1 MINSNVKNGN
11 INMVVCV
18 LVIMIVYKLSM
29 KLIVYNVVLCLK
41 LDFKMR
47 IDVSKEGKRMMQ
59 FVVVVWEVDN
69 VIWLMFKQ
77 KCCYMVCVKKSNCVV
92 RDVNRISFLNFI
104 FVFNLFLVKRIK
116 KIKVLYK
123 VIFLVFIGL

>member
-1 MINSNVKNGN
+1 
-11 INMVVCV
+11 
-18 LVIMIVYKLSM
+18 
-29 KLIVYNVVLCLK
+29 
-41 LDFKMR
+41 
-47 IDVSKEGKRMMQ
+47 
-59 FVVVVWEVDN
+59 
-69 VIWLMFKQ
+69 
-77 KCCYMVCVKKSNCVV
+77 MVCVKKSNCVV